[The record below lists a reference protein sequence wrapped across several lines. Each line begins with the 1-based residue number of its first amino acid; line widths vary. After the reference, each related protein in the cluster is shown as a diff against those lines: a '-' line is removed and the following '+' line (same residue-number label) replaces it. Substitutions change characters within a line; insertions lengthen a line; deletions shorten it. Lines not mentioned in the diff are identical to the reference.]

1 MLISHIHSFIY
12 LKTAKTAG
20 TSVESFFEKFCMP
33 VGEWRPSHSRDLYE
47 SPSGIIGHRG
57 PNANT
62 KKWYNHMPADLVRQS
77 IHEDTWN
84 NYFKFCTIRDPFEKC
99 ISGFVWHGK
108 KFRNSGKNF
117 NSSKCLNMNVFWRD
131 SFLEYLIEEAPDHL
145 IDRGIY
151 TLNGE
156 LCMDFFIRFEFLQDD
171 VKKVCRSLNL
181 PFDPACLPK
190 FKSGARPVSFTVG
203 NLYTRE
209 AIEIVSKMY
218 EFEIGVFDYKPPKSV

>member
-1 MLISHIHSFIY
+1 
-12 LKTAKTAG
+12 
-20 TSVESFFEKFCMP
+20 MP
-33 VGEWRPSHSRDLYE
+33 VGEWRPSHRRDLYE

-117 NSSKCLNMNVFWRD
+117 NSSKYLNMNVFWRD
-131 SFLEYLIEEAPDHL
+131 AFLEYLIEEAL
-145 IDRGIY
+145 I
-151 TLNGE
+151 TLSTVAFTPSMVNYVW
-156 LCMDFFIRFEFLQDD
+156 IFLF
-171 VKKVCRSLNL
+171 VLN
-181 PFDPACLPK
+181 FA
-190 FKSGARPVSFTVG
+190 G
-203 NLYTRE
+203 
-209 AIEIVSKMY
+209 
-218 EFEIGVFDYKPPKSV
+218 